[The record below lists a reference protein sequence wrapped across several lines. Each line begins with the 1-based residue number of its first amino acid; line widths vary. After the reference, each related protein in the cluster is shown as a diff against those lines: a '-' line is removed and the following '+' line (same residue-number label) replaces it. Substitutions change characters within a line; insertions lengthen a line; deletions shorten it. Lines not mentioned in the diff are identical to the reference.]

1 MKKTTKKAMIKQKAQ
16 NYKTLMTLIGLDII
30 ILLGILFELAIFGF

>member
-1 MKKTTKKAMIKQKAQ
+1 MAKRTTKAQKVQ
-16 NYKTLMTLIGLDII
+16 NYKTLRTLIGLDII

>member
-1 MKKTTKKAMIKQKAQ
+1 MKKTTKRTIIKPKAK